1 MRARQ
6 NVVFEMGYFYGKTWS
21 IEGCVLLDE
30 GVDKPGDLDGLVYV
44 PTAEDFVWKARLV
57 KELKNCGYNVDMNK
71 II

>member
-1 MRARQ
+1 M
-6 NVVFEMGYFYGKTWS
+6 VFEMGYFMGRLGRS
-21 IEGCVLLDE
+21 RVVVLLDE

-57 KELKNCGYNVDMNK
+57 KELKNCGYNVGMNR